1 MPHSTSVATGRR
13 GPRFRMLLV
22 AALVLAFSGAMASNA
37 WATLEIQSNN
47 NPAGDPTLQTYALYN
62 EDGSLRGGLKDGLNP
77 FTLTAGERRSVGPP
91 AGVYVW
97 QAMPAAGW
105 KVGDIQC
112 LHVDPATGNAIP
124 TLPGEFNINISL
136 GRVTINHQDGQD
148 EYCAYTNVKI
158 SAGGTGGGSGAGT
171 GAGSG
176 VSPTLPG
183 TVSGSLSQGKTALL
197 RVIGGLHFAKAQVRI
212 SRKSTIKLTLLQGPN
227 TVGTARY
234 TRKAGTPTL
243 TVTLRDSYRGS
254 LRRQGREKVTL
265 TLKITIV
272 GSNKAKKTFSY
283 GVVVR
288 I

>member
-47 NPAGDPTLQTYALYN
+47 NPAGDATLQTYALYN
-62 EDGSLRGGLKDGLNP
+62 SDGTLRAGLKDNLNP
-77 FTLTAGERRSVGPP
+77 FTLTEGERRSVGPP
-91 AGVYVW
+91 AGTYTW

-112 LHVDPATGNAIP
+112 FHVDPSTGNAIA
-124 TLPGEFNINISL
+124 TLPGEFSIDLAS
-136 GRVTINHQDGQD
+136 GRVTINHLDGQD
-148 EYCAYTNVKI
+148 EYCAFTNVKI
-158 SAGGTGGGSGAGT
+158 ASGGTGGGGT
-171 GAGSG
+171 GTGPGTG

-183 TVSGSLSQGKTALL
+183 TVTGSLSQGKTALL
-197 RVIGGLHFAKAQVRI
+197 RVIGGVHFAKAQVRI
-212 SRKSTIKLTLLQGPN
+212 SRKSTIRLTLLKGKKV
-227 TVGTARY
+227 VGTARY

-243 TVTLRDSYRGS
+243 TVKLRDSYRRS
-254 LRRQGREKVTL
+254 LKRQGRTKVTL
-265 TLKITIV
+265 TLKITVV
-272 GSNKAKKTFSY
+272 GSNHAKKTFSY
-283 GVVVR
+283 GVVVQ

>member
-1 MPHSTSVATGRR
+1 M
-13 GPRFRMLLV
+13 LV

-62 EDGSLRGGLKDGLNP
+62 GDGTLRTGLKDNLNP
-77 FTLTAGERRSVGPP
+77 FTLTEGERRSVGPP
-91 AGVYVW
+91 AGTYIW
-97 QAMPAAGW
+97 QAMPAQGW

-112 LHVDPATGNAIP
+112 FHVDPSTGNAIP
-124 TLPGEFNINISL
+124 TLPGEFAIDVAN
-136 GRVTINHQDGQD
+136 GRVTINHADGQD
-148 EYCAYTNVKI
+148 EYCAFTNVKI
-158 SAGGTGGGSGAGT
+158 AAGGGGGGGGGGPST
-171 GAGSG
+171 G

-183 TVSGSLSQGKTALL
+183 TVTGSLSQGKTALL
-197 RVIGGLHFAKAQVRI
+197 RVLGGVHYAKAQVRI
-212 SRKSTIKLTLLQGPN
+212 SRKSTIKLSLLRGKKV
-227 TVGTARY
+227 VGTARY

-243 TVTLRDSYRGS
+243 TVKLRDSYRKS
-254 LRRQGREKVTL
+254 LKRKGVHKVTL

-272 GSNKAKKTFSY
+272 GSNKATKTFRY

>member
-1 MPHSTSVATGRR
+1 
-13 GPRFRMLLV
+13 
-22 AALVLAFSGAMASNA
+22 
-37 WATLEIQSNN
+37 
-47 NPAGDPTLQTYALYN
+47 LQKYALYN

-77 FTLTAGERRSVGPP
+77 FTLTEGERRSVGPP

-97 QAMPAAGW
+97 QAMPADGW

-158 SAGGTGGGSGAGT
+158 SAGGTGGGGSGAGT

-183 TVSGSLSQGKTALL
+183 TVTGSLSQGKTALL

-212 SRKSTIKLTLLQGPN
+212 SRKSTIKLRLLKGTK

-243 TVTLRDSYRGS
+243 TVTLRDSYRRS
-254 LRRQGREKVTL
+254 LKRQGREKVTL

>member
-1 MPHSTSVATGRR
+1 MPHSTPVATGRR
-13 GPRFRMLLV
+13 GPRIRMMLV

-47 NPAGDPTLQTYALYN
+47 NPAGDPTPQTYALLN
-62 EDGSLRGGLKDGLNP
+62 SDGSYRLGLKEGKNP
-77 FTLTAGERRSVGPP
+77 FVLAEGERRSVGPP
-91 AGVYVW
+91 AGTYTW

-112 LHVDPATGNAIP
+112 LHVDPLTGNAIA
-124 TLPGEFNINISL
+124 TLPGEFAIDVAN

-148 EYCAYTNVKI
+148 EYCAFTNVKI
-158 SAGGTGGGSGAGT
+158 VAGGGGGGGGST
-171 GAGSG
+171 TG

-183 TVSGSLSQGKTALL
+183 TVTGSLSQGKTALL
-197 RVIGGLHFAKAQVRI
+197 RVLGGLHYAKAQVRI
-212 SRKSTIKLTLLQGPN
+212 SRKSTIKLSLLRGKKV
-227 TVGTARY
+227 VGTARY

-243 TVTLRDSYRGS
+243 TVKLDDSYRKS
-254 LRRQGREKVTL
+254 LKRKGVKKVTL

-272 GSNKAKKTFSY
+272 GSNKATKTFRY